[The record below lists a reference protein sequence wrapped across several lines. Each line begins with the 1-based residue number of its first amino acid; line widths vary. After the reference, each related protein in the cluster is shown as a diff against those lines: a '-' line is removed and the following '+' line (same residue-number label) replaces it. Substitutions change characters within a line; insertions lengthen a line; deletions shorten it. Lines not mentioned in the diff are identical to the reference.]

1 MALNS
6 WFKDFEA
13 WAAIFV
19 SLLYRALALF
29 KSGNLS
35 FLLTLAQS
43 QMLVY
48 SRRFRWALCYKEYHI
63 FLLWSLRGSYCHL
76 RIIIFGLFESGASNK
91 VFSKERGKRVSLKRF
106 FFSLRSLKFFHSMV
120 QEFPEMCQMCFV
132 HISECIHMCVRMY
145 ASNELFK
152 RWQMPQRSG
161 WSSSML
167 L

>member
-48 SRRFRWALCYKEYHI
+48 SRRFRWAVCYKEYHI

-106 FFSLRSLKFFHSMV
+106 FSLSEVWSFFTTWFKSFLKCAKCV
-120 QEFPEMCQMCFV
+120 LY
-132 HISECIHMCVRMY
+132 ISVNAYVCTMY
-145 ASNELFK
+145 VSNELFK
-152 RWQMPQRSG
+152 RVYS
-161 WSSSML
+161 
-167 L
+167 